1 MWASKCKGWR
11 VSEGEF
17 ITKKNRDTSAAV
29 FNVLCVREDS
39 IVTALL
45 PSPCAMRPAFYF
57 TIIFLVTTS
66 LPASTV

>member
-1 MWASKCKGWR
+1 MWASKCQGWR
-11 VSEGEF
+11 VSEGA
-17 ITKKNRDTSAAV
+17 IYYKKNRDTSVAV
-29 FNVLCVREDS
+29 FNVLSVREGN

-57 TIIFLVTTS
+57 TIIFLVTVS